1 VRSTC
6 VRERFDTREFYGP
19 VFIIQESHLNSV
31 LLTRGTAYLKK
42 NFEDLLLEES
52 VLEPIDSETLVQVVQ
67 DYLKN
72 VVVRV
77 N

>member
-1 VRSTC
+1 MRSTC
-6 VRERFDTREFYGP
+6 VRERFDNREFYGP
-19 VFIIQESHLNSV
+19 DFIIQESLLNSV